1 VSIPPDLQDEL
12 ICDWVVHS
20 VFTESSELLIQPVC
34 MGLSILLTSGNVQL
48 FLTTALGGS
57 SIFGPMIKFHAVG
70 QTKYTKVYITV
81 YIHAA
86 TFGESSRRIFL
97 QLVQ

>member
-1 VSIPPDLQDEL
+1 MNFPDLQDGL
-12 ICDWVVHS
+12 IRDWFVHS
-20 VFTESSELLIQPVC
+20 LFTDYPELLLQPVC
-34 MGLSILLTSGNVQL
+34 MALSILLTSANVQL

-57 SIFGPMIKFHAVG
+57 SICRPMIKFHAVG
-70 QTKYTKVYITV
+70 QTKYTKDYITV

-86 TFGESSRRIFL
+86 CFGESSRKIFL